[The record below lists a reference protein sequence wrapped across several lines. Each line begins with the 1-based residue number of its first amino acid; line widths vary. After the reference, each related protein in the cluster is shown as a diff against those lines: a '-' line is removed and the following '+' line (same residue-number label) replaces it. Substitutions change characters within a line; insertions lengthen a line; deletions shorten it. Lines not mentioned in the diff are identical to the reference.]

1 MQLQALIVA
10 ILLSATLLGPG
21 SEGAEVH
28 DFHYSRFGLQ
38 WNAETSTWQG
48 ILRVFTDDLEMA
60 LNGATSAPIMW
71 KLGDDQEHP
80 ESDAAIEAYAKANWQ
95 LTDSTGLALDW
106 AFIGKEVDYDI
117 TFIYLE
123 SDSVALDLACFA
135 NSRGFHELF
144 DDQVNE
150 FTLNTNGAELR
161 LWLTSEDP
169 TRPLATIPHE

>member
-10 ILLSATLLGPG
+10 ILLSATLPAVCG
-21 SEGAEVH
+21 EHVEVH

-60 LNGATSAPIMW
+60 LNGRSSAPVLW
-71 KLGDDQEHP
+71 KLGDEREHT
-80 ESDAAIEAYAKANWQ
+80 ESDAAIEAYATANWQ
-95 LTDSTGLALDW
+95 LTDSKGQALDW
-106 AFIGKEVDYDI
+106 TFIGKEVDYDI

-123 SDSVALDLACFA
+123 SDSVALDLPSFA
-135 NSRGFHELF
+135 SSRGFHELF

-150 FTLNTNGAELR
+150 FTLKTNGTEHR
-161 LWLTSEDP
+161 LWLTAEDP
-169 TRPLATIPHE
+169 MRPLATIPHE